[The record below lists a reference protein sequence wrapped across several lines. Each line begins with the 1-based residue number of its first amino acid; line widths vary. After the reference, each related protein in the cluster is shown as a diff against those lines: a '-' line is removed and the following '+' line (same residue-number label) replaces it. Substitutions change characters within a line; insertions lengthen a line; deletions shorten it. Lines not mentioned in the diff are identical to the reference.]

1 MAGANKTAFLFTR
14 VVASASARS
23 DAARPQL
30 IAHSAHARLY
40 LPSPHLQGYVADIDE
55 LTTSIVGIDFPKEDK
70 PKRNRSAT
78 GAWNACFARLA
89 KRRLPL
95 LTGVSDED
103 PPIQPNAADLP
114 YLGV

>member
-23 DAARPQL
+23 EAARPQL

-70 PKRNRSAT
+70 PKRNRRMECMLCAPGET
-78 GAWNACFARLA
+78 AIAVTNGRF
-89 KRRLPL
+89 RRRSP
-95 LTGVSDED
+95 D
-103 PPIQPNAADLP
+103 PT
-114 YLGV
+114 